1 MKTRKQRVYRKRLTK
16 RRRLRVNNKG
26 KNIRNRTRT
35 KTLKKQ
41 KRIKGGDIGS
51 RLSSY
56 RLSSYFKPRE
66 VSLLQQT
73 FYPGKGVEY
82 KPAGRKNCNVIT
94 KGTIVEFPP
103 HPVSIYANV
112 IIVKPDDG
120 WVEYETINYNQI
132 CSTFNHVGELMN
144 PKKIHRNSRS
154 PKVNII
160 TSKYL
165 KNPTND

>member
-41 KRIKGGDIGS
+41 KRIKGGDLGS
-51 RLSSY
+51 

-82 KPAGRKNCNVIT
+82 KPAGRKNCNLIT

-103 HPVSIYANV
+103 DPVSIYSNV

-120 WVEYETINYNQI
+120 WAEYEKINYNQI
-132 CSTFNHVGELMN
+132 CDTFNRVGELMDPN
-144 PKKIHRNSRS
+144 KIHRNSRS
-154 PKVNII
+154 PKVNIN
-160 TSKYL
+160 TSNYL

>member
-41 KRIKGGDIGS
+41 KRIKGGD
-51 RLSSY
+51 LSS
-56 RLSSYFKPRE
+56 RFSSYFKHRE
-66 VSLLQQT
+66 VSLLQEI

-82 KPAGRKNCNVIT
+82 KPAGRKNCNLIT
-94 KGTIVEFPP
+94 KGTIVDFPY
-103 HPVSIYANV
+103 HPVSIYAND

-120 WVEYETINYNQI
+120 WDKYEKINYNQI
-132 CSTFNHVGELMN
+132 CSTFNRVGELMN
-144 PKKIHRNSRS
+144 PNKIHRNSRS
-154 PKVNII
+154 DKVNIN
-160 TSKYL
+160 TSNYL
-165 KNPTND
+165 KNSTND